1 MTTQTTTSSTVP
13 TAPAPAPR
21 RLYRSNDRLLGGV
34 AAGLADYAKVDVAV
48 ARLAFVAVAFSAVW
62 GPLLS
67 NIACNIIPPP
77 PGPMPPA
84 PMAPP

>member
-48 ARLAFVAVAFSAVW
+48 ARLAFVALALFAGF
-62 GPLLS
+62 GPLLYI
-67 NIACNIIPPP
+67 IAWIIIPST
-77 PGPMPPA
+77 PA
-84 PMAPP
+84 